1 MSFREKLAWISLLS
15 TLLIW
20 GSYFVEIGLDAAA
33 GRLAV
38 GALMGLF
45 IGRVVLSI
53 VVEVVLATAAA
64 LLAPKEANAPADER
78 EQLIMLK
85 ATNAAYA
92 VLSLGAVL
100 AAITG
105 ALVAV
110 RGAGLLPATEADV
123 AFVSANGVLFAL
135 VLAEVVRSTFQ
146 IVGFRRGR

>member
-1 MSFREKLAWISLLS
+1 MSFREKLAWISLAV

-20 GSYFVEIGLDAAA
+20 GSYFVEVGLDAAA
-33 GRLAV
+33 GRLET
-38 GALMGLF
+38 GALLGLF
-45 IGRVVLSI
+45 VGRVVLSVI
-53 VVEVVLATAAA
+53 VEVVLATAAA
-64 LLAPKEANAPADER
+64 LRAPKDADAPADER
-78 EQLIMLK
+78 EQLIALK
-85 ATNAAYA
+85 ATNAAYT

-110 RGAGLLPATEADV
+110 RGAGFLPQTAADV

-135 VLAEVVRSTFQ
+135 VAAEVVRSACQ